1 MINKDMR
8 DTCAN
13 IKVILSL
20 NSQLSRGL
28 MDNEMRFWS
37 DDRGSILEFG
47 IYF

>member
-1 MINKDMR
+1 MKAKICG
-8 DTCAN
+8 TCAN

-20 NSQLSRGL
+20 KRQLSRGL

-37 DDRGSILEFG
+37 DDRGSNPIYG